1 MYCIIDNNLSLYV
14 SSRKPY
20 GLATN
25 FIESTDY
32 HESKDKLINP
42 RTKNIKKP
50 ITYQS
55 CDNKMQTWFNFY
67 LYMKEKKHKKKTIYQ
82 M

>member
-1 MYCIIDNNLSLYV
+1 MLRNMMV
-14 SSRKPY
+14 
-20 GLATN
+20 G
-25 FIESTDY
+25 
-32 HESKDKLINP
+32 ESKDKLINP

-67 LYMKEKKHKKKTIYQ
+67 LYMKEKNRCDIILNYERKKLKISIKG
-82 M
+82 